1 MPKNLKVN
9 KLDELLS
16 KCWLI
21 KNAFHIDVHVITNQL
36 DTMYHL
42 SSDNEPLII
51 IEARKRIYSS
61 LQKSLEKAGK
71 NSFCFHTDAF
81 QLSYIAVAIHQEEQ
95 FRGMV
100 LAGPF
105 TNEKVTDYFIWN
117 VMRSNR
123 LENRWFNPL
132 EKFYKSLPY
141 LGHSYLAISDLLVNI
156 VVNTRVDS
164 HLITM
169 KNDSEQTQHDVE
181 PLDHTESGLDV
192 KLRYEA
198 ENKALHYIELG
209 DKENAIKAFFE
220 FVGDFTYRVPGNP
233 LRARKNLSFSGNTMF
248 RLAAGQGGVEPQY
261 LHAISEKFAFK
272 IEAAVAMS
280 ELDAVEIKMIEEYC
294 EAVKKFT
301 VKGHSPVVRKAL
313 MHINL
318 YFKDPLTVQSI
329 ADDIGFHR
337 SYLAKKFK
345 SEVKMGV
352 IDYIH
357 RKRIDEACFLLNQ
370 GQQSIIDIGIQV
382 GFSSYNYFCKVFKDV
397 KGITATEYKGRK
409 RI

>member
-1 MPKNLKVN
+1 MKV
-9 KLDELLS
+9 DELLS
-16 KCWLI
+16 KCWVI
-21 KNAFHIDVHVITNQL
+21 KNAFNIDVHAFDHKLHTIF
-36 DTMYHL
+36 HL
-42 SSDNEPLII
+42 SNDSEPLII
-51 IEARKRIYSS
+51 IEAQKEMYPN
-61 LQKSLEKAGK
+61 LQKTLETGDK
-71 NSFCFHTDAF
+71 NSFCLHTDSY
-81 QLSYIAVAIHQEEQ
+81 QLSYIAVALHEGEQ
-95 FRGMV
+95 FQGLV

-105 TNEKVTDYFIWN
+105 LNEKVTDYFIWN
-117 VMRSNR
+117 VMRENQ
-123 LENRWFNPL
+123 LENSWFYPL
-132 EKFYKSLPY
+132 EKFYKSLAY
-141 LGHSYLAISDLLVNI
+141 LGQSYLAISDLLVNI
-156 VVNTRVDS
+156 VVNTRVDA

-169 KNDSEQTQHDVE
+169 KNDLEQSKHVVQPEEHTQ
-181 PLDHTESGLDV
+181 SGLDV

-198 ENKALHYIELG
+198 EKKALHYIEIG
-209 DKENAIKAFFE
+209 DKENALKAFFE
-220 FVGDFTYRVPGNP
+220 FAGDFTYRVPGNP

-280 ELDAVEIKMIEEYC
+280 ELNAVEIKMIEEYC
-294 EAVKKFT
+294 DAVKNYT
-301 VKGHSPVVRKAL
+301 VKGYSPVVRKAL

-329 ADDIGFHR
+329 ADNIGFHR
-337 SYLAKKFK
+337 SYLAKKFR
-345 SEVKMGV
+345 SEVKIGV

-409 RI
+409 TLGAHE